1 MKKIKYYM
9 TFSFLPLLFLARGC
23 VKDSEEVYDENFME
37 VTYTDKDVVTKD
49 MAIEN
54 WELFLKQS
62 QELFEISETNIGS
75 VEAKMEDTDEPEKT
89 ALQKL
94 CNDSNLKLLKLK
106 ASRIKRNKEFTGE
119 LENYDS
125 DDQSIQQA
133 NEAYKKQFKRDIFD
147 LNIAIENVLEKP
159 R

>member
-1 MKKIKYYM
+1 M